1 MDWSELQNWDEYTKL
16 LIGLLALTD
25 PLGVYPVLLGLSE
38 GFSVTEKKKI
48 IRSSVFTYAIT
59 LLIFTYLGTY
69 ILDLFGITIAAFKIA
84 GGILFLFYALD
95 MMGVIKLPTFS
106 GEAQSASSGHLGIV
120 PIGIPLLAGPGTI
133 STIIIYADIHQSL
146 AHLLLVNAVILTAAL
161 IVYLIFRTSFKMGS
175 ILGKTTTM
183 VLNRVMGLILAA
195 ISIEFILDGIAAHF
209 PNLMSIH

>member
-95 MMGVIKLPTFS
+95 MIGMIELPTIS
-106 GEAQSASSGHLGIV
+106 GETQTARSGFLGIV

-133 STIIIYADIHQSL
+133 STIIIYADIHRSL

-161 IVYLIFRTSFKMGS
+161 IVYFIFRTSFKMGS